1 MADLTYVCLYVSYL
15 QTLSPFTDA
24 ERGRILNAMLN
35 YAATQ
40 RIPEFEGNERYIWP
54 TIQAQID
61 RDSIAYQE
69 KCMRNR
75 VNGAKGGRPKKPT
88 VISATD
94 LFADD
99 PEKGNENEKENDR
112 EKGKERNSSFS
123 SSPFVPPSVEDVR
136 TYCREHGLS
145 VDAEQF
151 VNHYQSNG
159 WMVGS
164 NKMCDWK
171 ASVRK
176 WARKETQ
183 NGEGK
188 LEAIF
193 GSIGQTF

>member
-35 YAATQ
+35 YAVTRQ
-40 RIPEFEGNERYIWP
+40 VPEFEGNERYIWP

-94 LFADD
+94 LFSDD
-99 PEKGNENEKENDR
+99 PEKAMKMR
-112 EKGKERNSSFS
+112 RRTKGKKE
-123 SSPFVPPSVEDVR
+123 
-136 TYCREHGLS
+136 
-145 VDAEQF
+145 
-151 VNHYQSNG
+151 
-159 WMVGS
+159 
-164 NKMCDWK
+164 
-171 ASVRK
+171 
-176 WARKETQ
+176 RKEIHLFHPPRLFHHQ
-183 NGEGK
+183 LKMSERI
-188 LEAIF
+188 A
-193 GSIGQTF
+193 GSMTIC